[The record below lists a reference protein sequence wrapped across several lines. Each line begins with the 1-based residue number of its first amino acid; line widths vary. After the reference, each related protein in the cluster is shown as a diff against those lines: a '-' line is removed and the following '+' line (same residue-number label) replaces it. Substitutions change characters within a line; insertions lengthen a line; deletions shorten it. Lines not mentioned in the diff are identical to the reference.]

1 MTTNLQIFTS
11 STETLIQQTT
21 NFKNGITSSTAFN
34 NNMMLN
40 LSYML
45 MHLTQHQQR
54 RKTLSVSAND
64 EMSCTLDVFLPMS
77 QLSYTLE
84 TELNAKKDQSLIE
97 TPETTMRISGGS
109 RITRKSESFR
119 QSSNFKNEDC
129 YDGLYMMTPNTELK
143 FEQSPLNSIR
153 TLTKDKVNDEG
164 NDTSFQHDDDNNNN
178 INVSSNEIIVTS
190 KPCDVSI
197 DIIDNNNN
205 SGECDSFQYCLDV
218 FETDNDDALFDMRKS
233 HETEFNNMLLRDST
247 NNTNTNTNFDM
258 NRFSSPLESQRNSNN
273 LFFFMIDESPKLS
286 LPALSLRETNNSSN
300 RNTKNKSSVK
310 SASSISDIIYK
321 EFEHLLNKKT
331 CKWYSNE
338 MNATYVRLMYAHFK
352 RMKEQSELA
361 FFCESKMFINT
372 LKQFVLEIGISDKKM
387 YDETLRGI
395 IYLNDDYKFEEFL
408 ACFQK
413 ILKLKDD
420 QLELKFKF
428 LLAIT
433 NVNGDDVITRKQLN
447 KFYMMLRCKRV
458 YDEEICEEIIE
469 HLIERYTSIHSSS
482 SSATKG
488 NASTSLILTSSST
501 SHLKMTYKNMRL
513 VLESFFVD
521 K

>member
-11 STETLIQQTT
+11 STEALVQQTT
-21 NFKNGITSSTAFN
+21 HFKNGITSSNAFN

-40 LSYML
+40 LSYLL

-54 RKTLSVSAND
+54 RKATSLSAGD

-84 TELNAKKDQSLIE
+84 TELTAKKDQSIE
-97 TPETTMRISGGS
+97 TPETSRISGGS

-119 QSSNFKNEDC
+119 QSSNFKTDDC
-129 YDGLYMMTPNTELK
+129 YDGSYMMTANTELK

-153 TLTKDKVNDEG
+153 TLTKDKLSDESNDA
-164 NDTSFQHDDDNNNN
+164 SFQHENASDNKHSTVTLEDRSNDNN
-178 INVSSNEIIVTS
+178 SKAPS

-197 DIIDNNNN
+197 ELIENNN
-205 SGECDSFQYCLDV
+205 SECDSFQHCLEL
-218 FETDNDDALFDMRKS
+218 FETDNDDVLFDMNCKS
-233 HETEFNNMLLRDST
+233 RETEFNNMLLRDSGSG
-247 NNTNTNTNFDM
+247 FDV
-258 NRFSSPLESQRNSNN
+258 NRFSSPLETQRHSNN
-273 LFFFMIDESPKLS
+273 LFFFMDESAKLS
-286 LPALSLRETNNSSN
+286 LPALSLRETNNSSA

-310 SASSISDIIYK
+310 SASSLSDMIYK
-321 EFEHLLNKKT
+321 EFEHLLAKKT

-338 MNATYVRLMYAHFK
+338 MNATYVRLMHAHFK

-372 LKQFVLEIGISDKKM
+372 LKQFVLEIGISDKKL

-395 IYLNDDYKFEEFL
+395 IYLNDEYKFEEFL

-420 QLELKFKF
+420 QQELKFKF

-433 NVNGDDVITRKQLN
+433 NVNGDDVVTRKQLN

-469 HLIERYTSIHSSS
+469 HLVERHSAIHSS
-482 SSATKG
+482 AKG
-488 NASTSLILTSSST
+488 GHS
-501 SHLKMTYKNMRL
+501 KMTYANMKL

>member
-21 NFKNGITSSTAFN
+21 HFKNGITSSNAFN

-54 RKTLSVSAND
+54 RKMTSVAASD

-77 QLSYTLE
+77 QLSYSLE
-84 TELNAKKDQSLIE
+84 TELNAKKDQSLVE
-97 TPETTMRISGGS
+97 TPETSRISGGS

-119 QSSNFKNEDC
+119 QSSNFKTDDC

-153 TLTKDKVNDEG
+153 TLTKDKLSDDSNDG
-164 NDTSFQHDDDNNNN
+164 SFQHDNVINDNHNKHHINVLSNDDDNQ
-178 INVSSNEIIVTS
+178 VSS

-197 DIIDNNNN
+197 EIIEDNH
-205 SGECDSFQYCLDV
+205 SECDSFQHCLDV
-218 FETDNDDALFDMRKS
+218 FETDNDDVLFDMHNVNCKS
-233 HETEFNNMLLRDST
+233 RETEFNNMLLRDST
-247 NNTNTNTNFDM
+247 NNNFDM
-258 NRFSSPLESQRNSNN
+258 NRLSSPLETQRNSNN
-273 LFFFMIDESPKLS
+273 LFFFMMDESAKLS

-447 KFYMMLRCKRV
+447 KFYMMLRCKRI

-469 HLIERYTSIHSSS
+469 HLIERYTSIHSS
-482 SSATKG
+482 TKG
-488 NASTSLILTSSST
+488 
-501 SHLKMTYKNMRL
+501 SHLKMTYANMRL

>member
-84 TELNAKKDQSLIE
+84 TELNAKKDQSLVE

-164 NDTSFQHDDDNNNN
+164 NDTSFQHDNNNN
-178 INVSSNEIIVTS
+178 NNNEVIASS

-197 DIIDNNNN
+197 DIISNNNNNNN

-218 FETDNDDALFDMRKS
+218 FETDNDDVLLYDMRKS
-233 HETEFNNMLLRDST
+233 RETEFNNMLLRDST
-247 NNTNTNTNFDM
+247 NNTNTNINFDM

-352 RMKEQSELA
+352 RMKEQSEFA

-482 SSATKG
+482 SASKG
-488 NASTSLILTSSST
+488 NASAT
-501 SHLKMTYKNMRL
+501 LKMTYANMRL

>member
-1 MTTNLQIFTS
+1 
-11 STETLIQQTT
+11 
-21 NFKNGITSSTAFN
+21 
-34 NNMMLN
+34 
-40 LSYML
+40 
-45 MHLTQHQQR
+45 
-54 RKTLSVSAND
+54 
-64 EMSCTLDVFLPMS
+64 
-77 QLSYTLE
+77 
-84 TELNAKKDQSLIE
+84 
-97 TPETTMRISGGS
+97 
-109 RITRKSESFR
+109 
-119 QSSNFKNEDC
+119 
-129 YDGLYMMTPNTELK
+129 
-143 FEQSPLNSIR
+143 
-153 TLTKDKVNDEG
+153 
-164 NDTSFQHDDDNNNN
+164 
-178 INVSSNEIIVTS
+178 
-190 KPCDVSI
+190 
-197 DIIDNNNN
+197 
-205 SGECDSFQYCLDV
+205 
-218 FETDNDDALFDMRKS
+218 
-233 HETEFNNMLLRDST
+233 
-247 NNTNTNTNFDM
+247 
-258 NRFSSPLESQRNSNN
+258 
-273 LFFFMIDESPKLS
+273 
-286 LPALSLRETNNSSN
+286 
-300 RNTKNKSSVK
+300 
-310 SASSISDIIYK
+310 
-321 EFEHLLNKKT
+321 
-331 CKWYSNE
+331 

-482 SSATKG
+482 SASKG
-488 NASTSLILTSSST
+488 NASAT
-501 SHLKMTYKNMRL
+501 LKMTYANMRL